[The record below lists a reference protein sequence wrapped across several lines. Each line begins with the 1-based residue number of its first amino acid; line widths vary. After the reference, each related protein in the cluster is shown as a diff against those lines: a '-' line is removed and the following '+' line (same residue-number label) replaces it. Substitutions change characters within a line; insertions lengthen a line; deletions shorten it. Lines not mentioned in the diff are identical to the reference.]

1 MPAADPFPFSFR
13 DYRRKVVLIQ
23 SRWRERKAEACRKV
37 QEGGQ
42 PPQHQTDQRPVAP
55 TSRCRFFPVSLPQ
68 SIVEEW
74 HSDIG
79 LRLSCIIER
88 ALKGSPESSSIDL
101 VSVGHDAFSAKPT
114 IIVTCTNTAR
124 VKAALKRKFHYD
136 RTMFD
141 LKVRQ
146 GCVSLSRA
154 KSRTCGKGDTAKRSL
169 ARGDGSEKY
178 TS

>member
-1 MPAADPFPFSFR
+1 MLLHTTR
-13 DYRRKVVLIQ
+13 
-23 SRWRERKAEACRKV
+23 
-37 QEGGQ
+37 Q

-169 ARGDGSEKY
+169 ARGDGSERY